1 MQAEM
6 KHVDNTGSRKGI
18 FKSDVLAGYNRKWA
32 CLEAH
37 TSESN
42 GILSRRGHH
51 YCDVLIWFLVAV
63 LGHPHCCFKYR
74 LDLGNDLCSLEVN
87 VY

>member
-6 KHVDNTGSRKGI
+6 KHVDNTESRKGI
-18 FKSDVLAGYNRKWA
+18 FKSDVLADYNRKWA

-42 GILSRRGHH
+42 DILSRRGHH
-51 YCDVLIWFLVAV
+51 YCDVLI
-63 LGHPHCCFKYR
+63 
-74 LDLGNDLCSLEVN
+74 
-87 VY
+87 